1 MKIIIYASGRLRNS
15 PEMSLVKKYQDKS
28 EKIGKL
34 INFSSINI
42 LEYNGVKWNKLLA
55 DGTLLKS
62 FSSNSYK
69 VLMDERGKFFSSAS
83 FAETIRSKRDN
94 GIKEIVFF
102 IGGAEGIPKGLS
114 VNFDEV
120 LSFGKMVWP
129 HFLARV
135 MLMEQ
140 IYRASTILA
149 GLPYHK
155 D

>member
-1 MKIIIYASGRLRNS
+1 MKIIICASGRLRNS
-15 PEMSLVKKYQDKS
+15 PELSLLKKYQVRS

-42 LEYNGVKWNKLLA
+42 LEYESAKWNKLLTN
-55 DGTLLKS
+55 GTLLKS
-62 FSSNSYK
+62 FSSTSFK
-69 VLMDERGKFFSSAS
+69 VLLDERGKFVSSTS
-83 FAETIRSKRDN
+83 FAEIIRRQRDN
-94 GIKEIVFF
+94 GAQEIVFF
-102 IGGAEGIPKGLS
+102 VGGADGIPDGLS
-114 VNFDEV
+114 IKFDEI

-140 IYRASTILA
+140 IYRTSTILA

>member
-1 MKIIIYASGRLRNS
+1 MKIIICASGRLRNS
-15 PEMSLVKKYQDKS
+15 PELSLLKKYQVRT

-34 INFSSINI
+34 IKFSSVNI
-42 LEYNGVKWNKLLA
+42 VEYDAVKWNKFLT
-55 DGTLLKS
+55 DGTLFKS
-62 FSSNSYK
+62 FSSKAYK
-69 VLMDERGKFFSSAS
+69 VLLDESGNFFSSTA
-83 FAETIRSKRDN
+83 FAETIRFQRDN
-94 GIKEIVFF
+94 GAEEVVFF
-102 IGGAEGIPKGLS
+102 IGGADGIPDGLS
-114 VNFDEV
+114 IKFDEI

-140 IYRASTILA
+140 IYRTSTILA

>member
-1 MKIIIYASGRLRNS
+1 MKIIICASGRLRNS
-15 PEMSLVKKYQDKS
+15 PELSLLKKYQVRS

-34 INFSSINI
+34 TKFSSINI
-42 LEYNGVKWNKLLA
+42 LEYDAVKWNKFLTN
-55 DGTLLKS
+55 GTLLKS
-62 FSSNSYK
+62 FSSKSYK
-69 VLMDERGKFFSSAS
+69 VLLDERGKFFSSTS
-83 FAETIRSKRDN
+83 FAEIIRLQRDN
-94 GIKEIVFF
+94 GTEEIVFF
-102 IGGAEGIPKGLS
+102 IGGAEGIPDGLS
-114 VNFDEV
+114 VKFDEI

-140 IYRASTILA
+140 IYRTSTILA